1 MLPSDNIWK
10 EDGIVYVDG
19 HIVDDRNMPGKT
31 LGMRRIQTPFRNL
44 LPLKKS
50 INSFNGVI
58 KNSGNRAYIDSKGVY
73 FIYEKTEMCTVK
85 YHEIKKVDRKDT
97 GSIIWFK
104 GINFSFDIP
113 RPPDPEMKWAG
124 VLYFK
129 GLPWKL
135 YNFSD
140 TKLKNKKVK
149 I

>member
-44 LPLKKS
+44 LPLRKS
-50 INSFNGVI
+50 VNSFNGVI
-58 KNSGNRAYIDSKGVY
+58 KNSGNRSYIDSKGVY
-73 FIYEKTEMCTVK
+73 FTYEKTEMCTVK

-113 RPPDPEMKWAG
+113 RPPDPDMKWAG

-135 YNFSD
+135 YDFSD
-140 TKLKNKKVK
+140 TKLKNRKVK

>member
-44 LPLKKS
+44 LPLRKS
-50 INSFNGVI
+50 VNSFNGVI
-58 KNSGNRAYIDSKGVY
+58 KNSGNRSYIDSKGVY
-73 FIYEKTEMCTVK
+73 FTYEKTETCTVK

-97 GSIIWFK
+97 GSIVWFK

-113 RPPDPEMKWAG
+113 RPPDPDMKWAG

-135 YNFSD
+135 YDFSD
-140 TKLKNKKVK
+140 TKLKNRKVK